1 MNNMPDTNEKI
12 GSEETAS
19 IENTGSKYLSISL
32 ICSNGCRVDVELM
45 PGQVLE
51 FTAGSSE
58 AMVILHHGDP
68 ANLLII
74 KPESAS

>member
-1 MNNMPDTNEKI
+1 MTNLPDVGERI
-12 GSEETAS
+12 GAGESAS
-19 IENTGSKYLSISL
+19 IENTHTAKLSISL
-32 ICSNGCRVDVELM
+32 FCGDACRVDIDLG

-51 FTAGSSE
+51 FTAGNSD
-58 AMVILHHGDP
+58 AKVVLHHGDP